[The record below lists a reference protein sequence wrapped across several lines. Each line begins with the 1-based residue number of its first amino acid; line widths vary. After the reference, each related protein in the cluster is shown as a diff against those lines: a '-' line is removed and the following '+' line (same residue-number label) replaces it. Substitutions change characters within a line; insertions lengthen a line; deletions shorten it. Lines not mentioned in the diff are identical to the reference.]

1 MRALI
6 LVLCAVAL
14 SNCAAV
20 AAIPPVVSYLSTG
33 ATVVSYVATGKG
45 TSDHVLSAIAAQ
57 DCALHR
63 ALTQGRVCSE
73 ERDQVVMLYVRQTD
87 AE

>member
-1 MRALI
+1 MRAVI

-20 AAIPPVVSYLSTG
+20 VAMPPVVSYLSTG

-45 TSDHVLSAIAAQ
+45 TSDHVISAIAEK

-73 ERDQVVMLYVRQTD
+73 ERDQVVMLYVSETD
-87 AE
+87 AK